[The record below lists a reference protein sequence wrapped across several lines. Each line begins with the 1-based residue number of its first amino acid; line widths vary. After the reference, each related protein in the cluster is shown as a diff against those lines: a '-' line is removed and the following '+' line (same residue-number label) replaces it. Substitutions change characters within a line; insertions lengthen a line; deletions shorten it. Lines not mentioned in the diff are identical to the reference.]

1 MSNPLY
7 YKIKDNIEIDKHH
20 LIDLFFRDWV
30 DGACDNQVQFRLE
43 QLDVPGK
50 QDTLIVDF
58 YSIEDAVAMRLK
70 GIPPKF
76 ERYMEIIN

>member
-30 DGACDNQVQFRLE
+30 DDVCNNQVQFRLE
-43 QLDVPGK
+43 QVSVSGI

-58 YSIEDAVAMRLK
+58 NSVEDAVAMRLK
-70 GIPPKF
+70 GIPPNF
-76 ERYMEIIN
+76 ERYLEIIN